1 MTNVG
6 NQEVGGGAQTIYVEE
21 YEWYEETDRALY
33 GFHAEQNVRYSSD
46 GAYTIDP
53 HQIPVFLTDSVSVS
67 RVD

>member
-1 MTNVG
+1 MVILIVTT
-6 NQEVGGGAQTIYVEE
+6 ASDF
-21 YEWYEETDRALY
+21 YEILHPGQVWYEETDRALY